1 MTRTTYILLLIV
13 AASCSLVPAAE
24 PLWTVGVK
32 DEAYAEFAGVGQIE
46 QYRQLFKSP
55 VVFDIGMSDA
65 RTDWPFIHPSTSD
78 AWAGNRSHA
87 FTVQFDMTPDQAP
100 WYQLTLH
107 LVSAQGAAPPEISL
121 MINGQLSKRTVKT
134 LAGPGDAVLAD
145 PSKGRPQS
153 YAFLLSSAAFVS
165 GINRVAI
172 QTQGSWLLYDAIEF
186 HAIHETPKVTALT
199 TRVLPGWFK
208 TQNGLARK
216 FHVAFAGGYLTQP
229 AVIKIMW
236 QNETHAQVLDPNH
249 EVMSETDILVPMAY
263 TESSMPATVA
273 LTQGD
278 LQITDAV
285 TIEPYRKWE
294 IHLVHQTHLDIGYT
308 HPQPDVLALQVR
320 QLYEAMDLI
329 DASKDYPPEARFKW
343 HPEGMWA
350 VNEFLRTASAAQK
363 ERFIEA
369 TRKQDIHLDVM
380 YAQAMSGIYSEE
392 ELFELMAD
400 AKRYERQYG
409 VTIDSAMQS
418 DVPGYTWGLVPA
430 LAQAG
435 VKYISVGPNSG
446 HRIGHVYEWADKPF
460 YWVSPS
466 GKEKVLFWMCGK
478 GYSMFLR
485 SGVAQYHG
493 LADSQLLKYFDE
505 VYRYLDDLEQKDYP
519 YDMLMLRYAIGSD
532 NGPPDPTLS
541 DAVKYWNERVAYP
554 KLIITTNSTFLKTFE
569 QAHGDT
575 LPELR
580 GDFTPY
586 WEDGAASTSADTAL
600 NRRTAERLVQT
611 QALWSMLQPKL
622 PLHEKVDAAWEKLIM
637 YDEHTWGAWNSISA
651 PDDDFAAQQAEYK
664 QRFALDGKAKTDAI
678 LTEILAGCAKE
689 GSGVVEVVNTHAQA
703 QTGLVRLTAEQ
714 STAGDRVETA
724 SGRAVVSQRLA
735 SGELAFW
742 AEAVPPF
749 GSRRYVIGPGRPT
762 RRGSIRAGAYSLDN
776 GRVSLTINRE
786 TGAIQSLTCAG
797 IDDDLVDASQGR
809 GLNDYLYI
817 LQRDAEKN
825 HHRISGQVNVTVE
838 DAGPLVGTLRVE
850 CPAPGANALV
860 RRICLVDGADTVT
873 LTNIVDKR
881 QERRPESVSFDF
893 PFNVPGGIMKID
905 TPFAVVQPETDQLPG
920 ANRNFFCVQRW
931 VDVSNADYGVTWVSV
946 DAPIAQWDPMVFGG
960 VGNHNALFRRRL
972 EPSQTFHSW
981 VMNNHWETN
990 YKADQ
995 QGKISFVY
1003 AICPHKGNLDQ
1014 TAAQALARSV
1024 HQPLMAVS
1032 VNPNRATFKQ
1042 PLTVHGK
1049 GVVVSMLRP
1058 ARDERGLIVRLFNV
1072 TDRPTT
1078 ATVKGLTHHKQLWL
1092 SNPMEDRLERLD
1104 RPLDMA
1110 AHDIVTLRLE

>member
-1 MTRTTYILLLIV
+1 MIRVNWTLLLIV
-13 AASCSLVPAAE
+13 SVCCSLACAVE

-32 DEAYAEFAGVGQIE
+32 DQAYAEFAGVGQVE
-46 QYRQLFKSP
+46 QYPQLFGTP
-55 VVFDIGMSDA
+55 VVFEIGKSQSRA
-65 RTDWPFIHPSTSD
+65 DWPFIHPSTSD
-78 AWAGNRSHA
+78 AWAGSRSHA
-87 FTVQFDMTPDQAP
+87 FTIQFDLAPDQAP
-100 WYQLTLH
+100 WYELAIH

-121 MINGQLSKRTVKT
+121 MINGQPFKQTVKT
-134 LAGPGDAVLAD
+134 QAGPGDAVLAD
-145 PSKGRPQS
+145 PSRGRPQS
-153 YAFLLSSAAFVS
+153 YSFLLSSAAFVS

-186 HAIHETPKVTALT
+186 RAIHETQKVTGLK

-249 EVMSETDILVPMAY
+249 EVLSHTDILVPMSY
-263 TESSMPATVA
+263 TETSMPATVA

-278 LQITDAV
+278 LQITEAV

-350 VNEFLRTASAAQK
+350 VDEFLRTASAEEKA
-363 ERFIEA
+363 RFIEA
-369 TRKQDIHLDVM
+369 TRNQDIHLDVM

-446 HRIGHVYEWADKPF
+446 HRIGHTYEWADKPF

-505 VYRYLDDLEQKDYP
+505 VYRYLDELEQKDYP

-586 WEDGAASTSADTAL
+586 WEDGAASTAADTSM

-651 PDDDFAAQQAEYK
+651 PDDDFAVQQAEYK

-689 GSGVVEVVNTHAQA
+689 GSGVVEVVNTHARA

-714 STAGDRVETA
+714 STAGDRVAMT

-742 AEAVPPF
+742 AQDVPPF
-749 GSRRYVIGPGRPT
+749 GSQRYVIGPGQPT
-762 RRGSIRAGAYSLDN
+762 RAGKVKAGAYSLDN

-786 TGAIQSLTCAG
+786 TGAIKSLTCAG
-797 IDDDLVDASQGR
+797 INANLVDASQGR

-817 LQRDAEKN
+817 LERDADKN
-825 HHRISGQVNVTVE
+825 RLRISGQVAVTVE

-850 CPAPGANALV
+850 CPAPGTHTLT

-881 QERRPESVSFDF
+881 QERRPESVSFGF

-905 TPFAVVQPETDQLPG
+905 TPFAVVQPEKDQLPG

-931 VDVSNADYGVTWVSV
+931 VDVSNADYGVTWVSL
-946 DAPIAQWDPMVFGG
+946 DAPIAQWDPMTFGG
-960 VGNHNALFRRRL
+960 VGRDSALFRRRL
-972 EPSQTFHSW
+972 EPTQTFHSW

-995 QGKISFVY
+995 QGKISFAYVL
-1003 AICPHKGNLDQ
+1003 CPHKGDLDQ

-1058 ARDERGLIVRLFNV
+1058 ARDKKGLIVRLFNV
-1072 TDRPTT
+1072 TDQATQ
-1078 ATVKGLTHHKQLWL
+1078 ATVQGLTRHKQLWL

-1104 RPLDMA
+1104 GPLDM
-1110 AHDIVTLRLE
+1110 